1 MYRITAILKV
11 ETDIITFISA
21 SLIGRA
27 EIMSVK
33 AFRTDVITFISVS
46 LIGRAEIMSVFR
58 TDVIAF
64 ISDVIMCFMSD

>member
-11 ETDIITFISA
+11 ETDVIAFISA

-27 EIMSVK
+27 GIMSVE
-33 AFRTDVITFISVS
+33 A
-46 LIGRAEIMSVFR
+46 FR